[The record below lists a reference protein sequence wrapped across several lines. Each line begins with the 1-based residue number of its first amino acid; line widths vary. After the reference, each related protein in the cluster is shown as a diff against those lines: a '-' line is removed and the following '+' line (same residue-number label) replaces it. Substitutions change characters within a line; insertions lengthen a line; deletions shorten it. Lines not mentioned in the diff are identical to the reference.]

1 MANETDRGEAA
12 AESTPDKPAPAF
24 GMPDRQEQPRY
35 TKLDR
40 SPESAHMLVVDAI
53 PEGARVLDVG
63 CATGYLAEEIA
74 DRRSGKVTGIE
85 ISPTAANEARHHCE
99 RVIVGDIET
108 LDLDEALGEDSY
120 DIVLFADV
128 LEHLSDPEAVLRK
141 VRPFVAPG
149 GRVVAS
155 IPNVAHISVR
165 LALLAG
171 EFRYREAGL
180 LDRTHLRFFTQE
192 TVEDLFEASG
202 YVIDV
207 WRRRRLN
214 LQDAEVQVAAASRDA
229 EAELASDADA
239 TTYQFILSAYPS
251 DAASRIHA
259 LRTALREAR
268 TGLRDAQSELEQL
281 QPLRDLSH
289 AIGRATDVR
298 AYGEA
303 VGELDRL
310 RAAHEALEQRLVTE
324 RAAFADHMKE
334 FREAYRNELGDL
346 RARVAELS
354 AEIAWRKGVEEERQ
368 TQVDAL
374 LQRRALRY
382 ANAVGRLFR
391 RQP

>member
-1 MANETDRGEAA
+1 
-12 AESTPDKPAPAF
+12 
-24 GMPDRQEQPRY
+24 
-35 TKLDR
+35 
-40 SPESAHMLVVDAI
+40 
-53 PEGARVLDVG
+53 VLDVG
-63 CATGYLAEEIA
+63 CSTGYLAEEIA

-85 ISPTAANEARHHCE
+85 ISPTAAEEARDHCE
-99 RVIVGDIET
+99 RVIIGDIET
-108 LDLDEALGEDSY
+108 LDLDEALGEDTY

-128 LEHLSDPEAVLRK
+128 LEHLTDPEAVLRK

-171 EFRYREAGL
+171 EFRYRETGL
-180 LDRTHLRFFTQE
+180 LDRTHLRFFTRE
-192 TVEDLFEASG
+192 TIEDLFEASG

-207 WRRRRLN
+207 WRRRRVN
-214 LQDAEVQVAAASRDA
+214 LQDAEVRVARPASDE
-229 EAELASDADA
+229 EAELASDPDA
-239 TTYQFILSAYPS
+239 MTYQFIVTSYPS
-251 DAASRIHA
+251 DATSKIHA
-259 LRTALREAR
+259 LRTALRETR
-268 TGLRDAQSELEQL
+268 NVLRDARSALRDARSELEEL
-281 QPLRDLSH
+281 QPLRELSH
-289 AIGRATDVR
+289 TLGLDPLRAAELQ
-298 AYGEA
+298 AYSET

-310 RAAHEALEQRLVTE
+310 GAAHEALEQRLVAE

-334 FREAYRNELGDL
+334 FREAYGNELGDL

-354 AEIAWRKGVEEERQ
+354 AEIEWRKGIEEEHQ
-368 TQVDAL
+368 SQVEAL